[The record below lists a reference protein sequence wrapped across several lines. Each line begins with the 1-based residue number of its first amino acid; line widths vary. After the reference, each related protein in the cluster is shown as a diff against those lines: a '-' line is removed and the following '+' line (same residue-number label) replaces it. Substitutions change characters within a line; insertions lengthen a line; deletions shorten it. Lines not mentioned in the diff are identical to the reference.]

1 VTEQLP
7 VPEWESDVVTADGA
21 TVHLRPMRPD
31 DEQRVAEMFDATSD
45 DSVYLRY
52 FSPVK
57 RATATRLEM
66 DGLGEQGHVARVAVL
81 GDKLVGSAR
90 YDLIAPAIAEVAF
103 VVPDE
108 QQGRGIATLL
118 LEHLAAI
125 ARSQGIHTFV
135 AETLASNTRMLG
147 VFSAAGWPRRTR
159 FDAGVVH
166 TEFAIDPSPASLE
179 VISEREHAAEAASMG
194 RIMSPGS
201 IAVLGASRTKGHVGN
216 AVIENLVAAG
226 FTGNLYA
233 VNPNTEEILGLRSY
247 PSIAAVPGSVDVAVV
262 IRPAAELLEVVD
274 ECAAKGVIALV
285 IISSGFAEAGDA
297 GRELQRDLV
306 TRARANG
313 MRVVGPNCLGIAN
326 TSPDVRMNATFAPN
340 MPPAGNVAFLSQ
352 SGGIGIELLSQADA
366 RGIGISE
373 FVSVGNKSD
382 VSGND
387 LLQHWEDDDRT
398 DVILFYLESFGNPRK
413 FARIARRIARKKPI
427 VVLKSGRTPAGNRGA
442 SSHTAALASS
452 DITVDALFRQAGV
465 VRVDTM
471 EELLQT
477 AQVLATQPLP
487 AGARL
492 AIVSNVG
499 GPGILAADASAGAGL
514 EVDELPSPVQQAL
527 AAAATP
533 ASTRNP
539 VDLGAAAT
547 PEQFARSVDIV
558 CKDASVDAVLV
569 LYAPPVVTN
578 AEAVAR
584 AVAETVQASNTTKPI
599 VACFLG
605 RTDVAAE
612 LGKIPVFPYP
622 EAAVR
627 ALGRAAELTRS
638 RARPAGVVPVL
649 EHTDFVKAREVVEH
663 ALENQSGA
671 CWLEADDADAVLRAV
686 GLHTVDT
693 RVVTDA
699 DGAVAAATEFGF
711 PVAVKTAAPEIV
723 HKTDVGGVH
732 LGLADGDEVRRL
744 YTEMTGRLGDPRAVV
759 QRMVPPGA
767 ECIIGVTQDP
777 LFGPLVLFGLGGVA
791 AELLA
796 DRGLRM
802 LPLTDVD
809 ADELVRSLRS
819 SPLLFGYRGTPAL
832 DMPALEDAL
841 LRVAQLAQA
850 VPEIAEMDLNPVI
863 VSEHGITVVD
873 AKMRCAPAALGPPID
888 LRRMRD

>member
-1 VTEQLP
+1 
-7 VPEWESDVVTADGA
+7 
-21 TVHLRPMRPD
+21 MRPD
-31 DEQRVAEMFDATSD
+31 DEARVAKMFESVSD

-52 FSPVK
+52 FSPLK
-57 RATATRLEM
+57 RATAAKLEM
-66 DGLGEQGHVARVAVL
+66 HGVGEAGHVVRVAVL

-90 YDLIAPAIAEVAF
+90 YDVTAPGVAEVAF

-118 LEHLAAI
+118 FEHLAAI

-135 AETLASNTRMLG
+135 AETLPSNSRMLG

-159 FDAGVVH
+159 FESGVVH

-179 VISEREHAAEAASMG
+179 AMSEREHAAEAASMA
-194 RIMSPGS
+194 RIMAPRS

-216 AVIENLVAAG
+216 AVMQNLVETG
-226 FTGNLYA
+226 FTGDLYA
-233 VNPNTEEILGLRSY
+233 VNPNTEEILGVRSY
-247 PSIAAVPGSVDVAVV
+247 ASVAEVPGAVDVAVV
-262 IRPAAELLEVVD
+262 IRPAAQLLEVVD
-274 ECAAKGVIALV
+274 ECVAKGVVALV
-285 IISSGFAEAGDA
+285 IISSGFAEVGDA
-297 GRELQRDLV
+297 GRALQRELV
-306 TRARANG
+306 ARARANG
-313 MRVVGPNCLGIAN
+313 MRVIGPNCLGIAN
-326 TSPDVRMNATFAPN
+326 TAPEVRMNATFAPN
-340 MPPAGNVAFLSQ
+340 MPAAGNVAFLSQ
-352 SGGIGIELLSQADA
+352 SGGIGIELLSQADE
-366 RGIGISE
+366 RSIGISE

-387 LLQHWEDDDRT
+387 LLQHWEDDERT

-452 DITVDALFRQAGV
+452 DVTVDALFRQAGV

-471 EELLQT
+471 EELLET
-477 AQVLATQPLP
+477 AQLLATQPLP
-487 AGARL
+487 TGSRL

-499 GPGILAADASAGAGL
+499 GPGILAADASVGAGL
-514 EVDELPSPVQQAL
+514 DVDELPDAVQQAL

-558 CKDASVDAVLV
+558 CKDESVDAVLV

-578 AEAVAR
+578 AEAVAH
-584 AVAETVQASNTTKPI
+584 AVAEAVQASKTTKPI

-605 RTDVAAE
+605 RTDVASE
-612 LGKIPVFPYP
+612 LGPIPVFPFP

-627 ALGRAAELTRS
+627 ALGRAAELARW
-638 RARPAGVVPVL
+638 RARPVGTVPTL
-649 EHTDFVKAREVVEH
+649 EHTDFAAARSVVEG
-663 ALENQSGA
+663 ALEHATDA
-671 CWLEADDADAVLRAV
+671 CWLGADDADAVLRAV
-686 GLHTVDT
+686 GLHTVDS

-699 DGAVAAATEFGF
+699 DTAVAAADEMGF
-711 PVAVKTAAPEIV
+711 PVALKTAAPEIV

-732 LGLADGDEVRRL
+732 LGLADADEVRRV
-744 YTEMTGRLGDPRAVV
+744 YTEMTTRLGDPRAVV

-777 LFGPLVLFGLGGVA
+777 LFGPLVLFGLGGIA

-796 DRGLRM
+796 DRTLRM

-809 ADELVRSLRS
+809 AHELVRSLRS
-819 SPLLFGYRGTPAL
+819 SPLLLGYRGTPPL
-832 DMPALEDAL
+832 DVDALEDAL

-850 VPEIAEMDLNPVI
+850 IPEIAEMDLNPVI
-863 VSEHGITVVD
+863 VSEHGVTVVD
-873 AKMRCAPAALGPPID
+873 AKIRCAPAALDPPTD

>member
-1 VTEQLP
+1 MTNP
-7 VPEWESDVVTADGA
+7 PAWESDVVTADGA
-21 TVHLRPMRPD
+21 TVHLRPMQPD
-31 DEQRVAEMFDATSD
+31 DEQRVAEMFQSVSD

-57 RATATRLEM
+57 RATAARLEM
-66 DGLGEQGHVARVAVL
+66 RGIGEAGHVVRVAVL

-90 YDLIAPAIAEVAF
+90 YDVTAPGVAEVAF

-118 LEHLAAI
+118 FEHLAAI

-135 AETLASNTRMLG
+135 AETLPSNSRMLG
-147 VFSAAGWPRRTR
+147 VFTAAGWPRRTR
-159 FDAGVVH
+159 FEGGVVH

-179 VISEREHAAEAASMG
+179 AMSEREHAAEAASMA
-194 RIMSPGS
+194 RIMAPHS

-216 AVIENLVAAG
+216 AVMQNLVDAG
-226 FTGNLYA
+226 FTGDLYA
-233 VNPNTEEILGLRSY
+233 INPNTAEILGVRSY
-247 PSIAAVPGSVDVAVV
+247 ASLSEVPGAVDVAIV
-262 IRPAAELLEVVD
+262 IRPAAQLLEVVD
-274 ECAAKGVIALV
+274 ECAAKGVAAVV
-285 IISSGFAEAGDA
+285 IISSGFAEVGDK
-297 GRELQRDLV
+297 GRELQRELV
-306 TRARANG
+306 SRARANG
-313 MRVVGPNCLGIAN
+313 MRVIGPNCLGIAN
-326 TSPDVRMNATFAPN
+326 TAPEVRMDATFAPN
-340 MPPAGNVAFLSQ
+340 LPPAGNVAFLSQ
-352 SGGIGIELLSQADA
+352 SGGIGIELLSQADQ

-387 LLQHWEDDDRT
+387 LLQHWEDDART

-452 DITVDALFRQAGV
+452 DVTVDALFRQAGV

-471 EELLQT
+471 EELLET
-477 AQVLATQPLP
+477 AQLLATQPLP
-487 AGARL
+487 SGARL

-499 GPGILAADASAGAGL
+499 GPGILAADASVGAGL
-514 EVDELPSPVQQAL
+514 DVDELPDNVQQAL

-539 VDLGAAAT
+539 IDLGAAAT
-547 PEQFARSVDIV
+547 PEQFARAVDIV
-558 CKDASVDAVLV
+558 CKDTSVDAVLV
-569 LYAPPVVTN
+569 LYAPPVITN
-578 AEAVAR
+578 AEAVAA
-584 AVAETVQASNTTKPI
+584 AVAETVRVSGTTKPV

-605 RTDVAAE
+605 RTDVAGE
-612 LGKIPVFPYP
+612 LGSIPVFAFP

-627 ALGRAAELTRS
+627 AVGRAAELARW
-638 RARPAGVVPVL
+638 RARPVGVVPTL
-649 EHTDFVKAREVVEH
+649 ENTDFVAARDVVERVL
-663 ALENQSGA
+663 APATEA
-671 CWLEADDADAVLRAV
+671 CWLGADDADAVLRAV
-686 GLHTVDT
+686 GMHTVDS

-699 DGAVAAATEFGF
+699 DAAVAAAETLGF
-711 PVAVKTAAPEIV
+711 PVALKTAAPEIV

-732 LGLADGDEVRRL
+732 LGLADGNEVRNV
-744 YTEMTGRLGDPRAVV
+744 YTEMTTRLGDPRAVL
-759 QRMVPPGA
+759 QRMLPAGA

-777 LFGPLVLFGLGGVA
+777 LFGPLVLFGLGGIA
-791 AELLA
+791 AELLG
-796 DRGLRM
+796 DRALRM

-809 ADELVRSLRS
+809 AHELVRSLRS
-819 SPLLFGYRGTPAL
+819 SPLLLGYRGTPAL
-832 DMPALEDAL
+832 DVDGLEDAL

-850 VPEIAEMDLNPVI
+850 IPEIAEMDLNPVI
-863 VSEHGITVVD
+863 VSEHGVTVVD
-873 AKMRCAPAALGPPID
+873 AKIRCAPVALGPPID

>member
-1 VTEQLP
+1 MTDQQG

-31 DEQRVAEMFDATSD
+31 DEQRIAEMLESVSD

-57 RATATRLEM
+57 RATAARLEM
-66 DGLGEQGHVARVAVL
+66 RGIGEQGHVARVAVL
-81 GDKLVGSAR
+81 GDKLIGSAR
-90 YDLIAPAIAEVAF
+90 YDVIAQGVAEVAF

-118 LEHLAAI
+118 FEHLAAI

-135 AETLASNTRMLG
+135 AETLPSNTRMLG
-147 VFSAAGWPRRTR
+147 VFAAAGWPRRTR
-159 FDAGVVH
+159 FEGGVVH
-166 TEFAIDPSPASLE
+166 SEFAIDPSPASLE
-179 VISEREHAAEAASMG
+179 AMSEREHAAESASMA
-194 RIMSPGS
+194 RIMAPRS

-216 AVIENLVAAG
+216 AVMQNLVDAG
-226 FTGNLYA
+226 FTGDLFA
-233 VNPNTEEILGLRSY
+233 VNPNTAEILGVRSY
-247 PSIAAVPGSVDVAVV
+247 SSISEVPGAVDVAVV
-262 IRPAAELLEVVD
+262 IRPAAQLLDVVD
-274 ECAAKGVIALV
+274 ECAAKGVVALV
-285 IISSGFAEAGDA
+285 IISSGFAEVGDA

-306 TRARANG
+306 SRARANG
-313 MRVVGPNCLGIAN
+313 MRVIGPNCLGIAN
-326 TSPDVRMNATFAPN
+326 TSSDVRMNATFAPN
-340 MPPAGNVAFLSQ
+340 LPPAGNVAFLSQ
-352 SGGIGIELLSQADA
+352 SGGIGIELLSQADE

-387 LLQHWEDDDRT
+387 LLQHWEDDERT

-452 DITVDALFRQAGV
+452 DVTVDALFRQAGV

-471 EELLQT
+471 EDLLET
-477 AQVLATQPLP
+477 AQVLSTQPLP

-499 GPGILAADASAGAGL
+499 GPGILAADASVGAGL
-514 EVDELPSPVQQAL
+514 DVDEFPDALQQAMM
-527 AAAATP
+527 AATTP

-547 PEQFARSVDIV
+547 PEQFARAVDIV
-558 CKDASVDAVLV
+558 CKHSSVDAVLV

-578 AEAVAR
+578 AEAVAS
-584 AVAETVQASNTTKPI
+584 AVAATVQAAHTTKPI

-605 RTDVAAE
+605 RTDVASE
-612 LGKIPVFPYP
+612 LGSIPVFPYP

-627 ALGRAAELTRS
+627 ALGRACELVRW
-638 RARPAGVVPVL
+638 RARPVGVVPTL
-649 EHTDFVKAREVVEH
+649 EHTDFVAARAVVDR
-663 ALENQSGA
+663 ALQSAQDA
-671 CWLEADDADAVLRAV
+671 CWLGADDADAVLRAV
-686 GLHTVDT
+686 GLHTVES
-693 RVVTDA
+693 RVATEA
-699 DGAVAAATEFGF
+699 DSAVAAAEALGF
-711 PVAVKTAAPEIV
+711 PVALKTAAPEIV

-732 LGLADGDEVRRL
+732 LNLADAAEVRRV
-744 YTEMTGRLGDPRAVV
+744 YTEMTTRLGDPRAVV
-759 QRMVPPGA
+759 QRMLPPGA

-777 LFGPLVLFGLGGVA
+777 LFGPLVLFGLGGIA

-796 DRGLRM
+796 DRALRM

-809 ADELVRSLRS
+809 AHELVRSLRS
-819 SPLLFGYRGTPAL
+819 SPLLLGYRGTPPL
-832 DMPALEDAL
+832 DVDGLEDAL

-850 VPEIAEMDLNPVI
+850 LPEIAEMDLNPVI
-863 VSEHGITVVD
+863 VSEHGVTVVD
-873 AKMRCAPAALGPPID
+873 AKIRCAPVALDPPID